1 MPADFFPKCAYDD
14 FLRPNFYIS
23 TIIKWVTIYL
33 VFNIF
38 IGISDGQINLKIY
51 SLQYSALEHI

>member
-14 FLRPNFYIS
+14 QINL
-23 TIIKWVTIYL
+23 KIYL

-51 SLQYSALEHI
+51 SLKYSALEHI